1 MTTTPAYMNGRKKWS
16 RPQAMV
22 WCDETPSV
30 DTDGNFIP
38 VGYELGTDPA
48 DISETNLQSLRTIYG
63 VQPSFLI
70 LSDHN
75 RSQIG
80 ITNERIEQRQR
91 MANGTMRSFFIAD
104 KLTIDTSWTM
114 LPSRSF
120 KNYPNFN
127 DPSQTSGSSG
137 KPSLITSKEVDH
149 DNDSETPPE
158 TRSIPAYGSLYEA
171 DQQYT
176 ADGGAGGGEML
187 DWYEN
192 HTGPFWVLLS
202 YDKYAN
208 FGSDEDA
215 RQKLSKYSQAIQMYI
230 SNFNYSIVKRGGNN
244 FDMWDVSVTLEEV

>member
-1 MTTTPAYMNGRKKWS
+1 MLGRKKWS

-22 WCDETPSV
+22 WCDEAPSL
-30 DTDGNFIP
+30 DIDGNFIP
-38 VGYELGTDPA
+38 VGYELGSDTTNV
-48 DISETNLQSLRTIYG
+48 SEDLEQ
-63 VQPSFLI
+63 SFLI

-80 ITNERIEQRQR
+80 ISNDRIEQRQR

-104 KLTIDTSWTM
+104 KLTIDTSWSM

-120 KNYPNFN
+120 KDYPGFN
-127 DPSQTSGSSG
+127 NEDTNSSSTIDTSG
-137 KPSLITSKEVDH
+137 KPQLLAQPYSGGAE
-149 DNDSETPPE
+149 
-158 TRSIPAYGSLYEA
+158 IPAVPSGSKLYPQE
-171 DQQYT
+171 QYT

-215 RQKLSKYSQAIQMYI
+215 RQKLGKYSQAIQMYI

>member
-1 MTTTPAYMNGRKKWS
+1 MTATSEYMDGRRKWT

-22 WCDETPSV
+22 WCDEEPRL
-30 DTDGNFIP
+30 DEDGKFVP
-38 VGYELGTDPA
+38 VGYEVGSDL
-48 DISETNLQSLRTIYG
+48 SEIETGLDQ
-63 VQPSFLI
+63 SFLI

-104 KLTIDTSWTM
+104 KLTIDTSWSM

-127 DPSQTSGSSG
+127 NKDTDSSSAVDSSG
-137 KPSLITSKEVDH
+137 KANLLIASKNVDR
-149 DNDSETPPE
+149 DNDTETPNTPVNI
-158 TRSIPAYGSLYEA
+158 SAYGSLYEA

-202 YDKYAN
+202 YDKYNN
-208 FGSDEDA
+208 FGTNNAA
-215 RQKLSKYSQAIQMYI
+215 RQKLGQYSDARQMFI
-230 SNFNYSIVKRGGNN
+230 SNFNYSIIKRGRNN
-244 FDMWDVSVTLEEV
+244 FDMWDISVTLEEV

>member
-1 MTTTPAYMNGRKKWS
+1 MTTTPAYMLGRKKWS

-22 WCDETPSV
+22 WCDEAPAV
-30 DTDGNFIP
+30 DIDGNFIP
-38 VGYELGTDPA
+38 VGYEIGSDIA
-48 DISETNLQSLRTIYG
+48 DISGANL
-63 VQPSFLI
+63 QPSFII

-75 RSQIG
+75 RSQIAM
-80 ITNERIEQRQR
+80 TNERIEQRQR

-104 KLTIDTSWTM
+104 KLSIDTSWSM

-127 DPSQTSGSSG
+127 NEDTDPSSSIDTSGKANLLVVNKS
-137 KPSLITSKEVDH
+137 VDR
-149 DNDSETPPE
+149 DNDSETPN
-158 TRSIPAYGSLYEA
+158 TSVNISAYGSLYET

-208 FGSDEDA
+208 FGSDNVA
-215 RQKLSKYSQAIQMYI
+215 RQKLGKYSQAIQMYI

>member
-1 MTTTPAYMNGRKKWS
+1 MTTTAEYMAGRKKWS

-22 WCDETPSV
+22 WCDEAPSI
-30 DTDGNFIP
+30 DENGNFIP
-38 VGYELGTDPA
+38 VGYELGSDTTGF
-48 DISETNLQSLRTIYG
+48 SEEDLQT
-63 VQPSFLI
+63 SFII

-80 ITNERIEQRQR
+80 ITNQRIEQRQR

-104 KLTIDTSWTM
+104 KLSIETSWSM

-120 KNYPNFN
+120 KDYPNFN
-127 DPSQTSGSSG
+127 NENTSTNLEVDSSG
-137 KPSLITSKEVDH
+137 KPQLFAKTYANPEGAEVPAVPSGSKFYPQE
-149 DNDSETPPE
+149 
-158 TRSIPAYGSLYEA
+158 
-171 DQQYT
+171 QYT

-187 DWYEN
+187 EWYEN

-208 FGSDEDA
+208 FGKDVDGTDNAA
-215 RQKLSKYSQAIQMYI
+215 RQNLGQYSEARQMYI

>member
-1 MTTTPAYMNGRKKWS
+1 MTTTPAYMLGRKKWA

-22 WCDETPSV
+22 WCDEMPTV
-30 DTDGNFIP
+30 DIDGNFIP
-38 VGYELGTDPA
+38 VGYELGSDPTN
-48 DISETNLQSLRTIYG
+48 ISEEDLER
-63 VQPSFLI
+63 SFLI

-104 KLTIDTSWTM
+104 KLSIDISWSM

-120 KNYPNFN
+120 KDYPNFN
-127 DPSQTSGSSG
+127 NEDTNVSSTIDNSG
-137 KPSLITSKEVDH
+137 KPQLFAQPYSGGTEVAAIPSGSKFYSQE
-149 DNDSETPPE
+149 
-158 TRSIPAYGSLYEA
+158 
-171 DQQYT
+171 QYT

-187 DWYEN
+187 EWYEN

-202 YDKYAN
+202 YDKYAT
-208 FGSDEDA
+208 FGSEEDA
-215 RQKLSKYSQAIQMYI
+215 RQKLGKYSQAIQMYI

>member
-1 MTTTPAYMNGRKKWS
+1 MTTTPEYMLGRKKWS

-22 WCDETPSV
+22 WCDQAPTV

-38 VGYELGTDPA
+38 VGYELGSD
-48 DISETNLQSLRTIYG
+48 TNDQ
-63 VQPSFLI
+63 QPSFLI

-104 KLTIDTSWTM
+104 KLSVDTSWSM

-120 KNYPNFN
+120 KDYPGFN
-127 DPSQTSGSSG
+127 NEDTDSSPSVDNSG
-137 KPSLITSKEVDH
+137 KPQLLAQPYSGGAEVPAVPSGSK
-149 DNDSETPPE
+149 
-158 TRSIPAYGSLYEA
+158 LYPQE
-171 DQQYT
+171 QYT

-187 DWYEN
+187 SWYEN

-208 FGSDEDA
+208 FGNEEDA
-215 RQKLSKYSQAIQMYI
+215 RQKLNKYSQAIQMYI

>member
-1 MTTTPAYMNGRKKWS
+1 MLGRKKWS
-16 RPQAMV
+16 RPQAMI
-22 WCDETPSV
+22 WCDEAPTL
-30 DTDGNFIP
+30 DIDGNFIP
-38 VGYELGTDPA
+38 VGYELGSDTTNV
-48 DISETNLQSLRTIYG
+48 SEDLEQ
-63 VQPSFLI
+63 SFLI

-80 ITNERIEQRQR
+80 ISNDRIEQRQR

-104 KLTIDTSWTM
+104 KLTIDTSWSM

-120 KNYPNFN
+120 KDYPGFN
-127 DPSQTSGSSG
+127 NEDTNSSSTIDTSG
-137 KPSLITSKEVDH
+137 KPQLLAQPYSGGAE
-149 DNDSETPPE
+149 
-158 TRSIPAYGSLYEA
+158 IPAVPSGSKLYPQE
-171 DQQYT
+171 QYT

-215 RQKLSKYSQAIQMYI
+215 RQKLGKYSQAIQMYI

>member
-1 MTTTPAYMNGRKKWS
+1 MTTTTEYMSGRKKWS

-22 WCDETPSV
+22 WCDEEPRLDENGKFV
-30 DTDGNFIP
+30 P
-38 VGYELGTDPA
+38 VGYEVGA
-48 DISETNLQSLRTIYG
+48 DLSNIETNLNQ
-63 VQPSFLI
+63 SFLI

-80 ITNERIEQRQR
+80 MTNERIEQRQR

-104 KLTIDTSWTM
+104 KLSIDTSWSM

-120 KNYPNFN
+120 KDYPNFN
-127 DPSQTSGSSG
+127 NGDTDSG
-137 KPSLITSKEVDH
+137 KPQLFAKTYANPEGAEVPAVPSGSK
-149 DNDSETPPE
+149 
-158 TRSIPAYGSLYEA
+158 LYAQE
-171 DQQYT
+171 QYT

-208 FGSDEDA
+208 FSDGTVTGNNAA
-215 RQKLSKYSQAIQMYI
+215 RQKLGQYSDARQMFI
-230 SNFNYSIVKRGGNN
+230 SNFNYSIIKRGRNN
-244 FDMWDVSVTLEEV
+244 FDMWDISVTLEEV

>member
-1 MTTTPAYMNGRKKWS
+1 MTTTPAYMLGRKKWS
-16 RPQAMV
+16 RPQAMI
-22 WCDETPSV
+22 WCDEAPTL
-30 DTDGNFIP
+30 DIDGNFIP
-38 VGYELGTDPA
+38 VGYELGSDTTNV
-48 DISETNLQSLRTIYG
+48 SEDLEQ
-63 VQPSFLI
+63 SFLI

-80 ITNERIEQRQR
+80 ISNDRIEQRQR

-104 KLTIDTSWTM
+104 KLTIDTSWSM

-120 KNYPNFN
+120 KDYPGFN
-127 DPSQTSGSSG
+127 NEDTNSSSTIDTSG
-137 KPSLITSKEVDH
+137 KPQLLAQPYSGGAE
-149 DNDSETPPE
+149 
-158 TRSIPAYGSLYEA
+158 IPAVPSGSKLYPQE
-171 DQQYT
+171 QYT

-192 HTGPFWVLLS
+192 HNGPFWVLLS

-215 RQKLSKYSQAIQMYI
+215 RQKLGKYSQAIQMYI